1 MMTAFADVGSVGS
14 TSGLDFSHLGTIAT
28 RLVLALVLGAAL
40 AYRPWR
46 LVFGRQPMPVDTA
59 QAQTLIAVAGAILVT
74 MIGDSIARAF
84 GLVGL
89 GGFIRFRSGIKD
101 PRDAAV
107 MFVAIGVGMA
117 CGMGL
122 EAIAVVTTLFV
133 ALLLVLFDATGTPRR
148 ARIRVSLDDAPVSM
162 PRLHRAFPA
171 LRVVTLPVGRG
182 PHDVV
187 LEIEAARAP
196 DAGALHDAIVA
207 SGVTGIHVVE
217 VIDD

>member
-1 MMTAFADVGSVGS
+1 MSPFVDAASTGS
-14 TSGLDFSHLGTIAT
+14 SGALDFAHLASIAT

-46 LVFGRQPMPVDTA
+46 LFFGRQPMPVDTA

-122 EAIAVVTTLFV
+122 KAIAGVTTLFV
-133 ALLLVLFDATGTPRR
+133 TLLLVLFDVTGTPRR
-148 ARIRVSLDDAPVSM
+148 ARIRISLDDAPASM
-162 PRLHRAFPA
+162 QRLHRAFPA
-171 LRVVTLPVGRG
+171 LRVVTLPIGAG

-187 LEIEAARAP
+187 LDIEAPRAP
-196 DAGALHDAIVA
+196 DAAALHDAIVA